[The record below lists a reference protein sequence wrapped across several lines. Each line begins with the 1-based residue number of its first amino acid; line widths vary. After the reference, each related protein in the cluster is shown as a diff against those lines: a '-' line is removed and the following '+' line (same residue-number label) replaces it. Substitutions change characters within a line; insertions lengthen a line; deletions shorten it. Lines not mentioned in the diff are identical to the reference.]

1 MTDAEQAV
9 SRGGEVTVHKTCC
22 GICNAY
28 SHCGIDA
35 YVQDGRIIKAEG
47 SVDNPHSQGKLCP
60 RGAGIRQYVY
70 NPERILR
77 PLKRVG
83 EKGEG
88 KFEPISWEEAYGIIG
103 EKLKGYRADFGPESV
118 AFVAG
123 FSKWF
128 RPPLQ
133 RLASSFGS
141 PNYITEGSCC
151 QEAHKLAWWLVFG
164 GIASPDIVNAQVVMI
179 WSRNPFYSNMDN
191 NRSFYEQLEKGKPFI
206 VVDPRK
212 TSFTQKAAI
221 HLQLKPGT
229 DGALALGMTNVII
242 QEKLYDKEF
251 VEHYVHGFEEFARL
265 AAEYSPERVEQIT
278 GVPQELFIRAARLYA
293 GAKPAALLTSASP
306 VVHHVNGV
314 QNYRAVISLVA
325 LTGNYDIEGGNR
337 VIPSGYLM
345 VTGFTPSN
353 EKKYLGHFTF
363 DAPAIGHREFPVWAD
378 FIPEQAQGMLLPKYI
393 HEEKPYPI
401 KAVVG
406 FGMNHMMW
414 PDSSYMLS
422 ALKKLDFFVSVDL
435 FMTETCRYADLVLPA
450 CTSLERSDVK
460 IFADGY
466 VQCFPPAIEPLGES
480 RQDIQIIFDLA
491 KALDLDDPHLRMSY
505 EEYMNFILEPTG
517 LTVAEIQANGGIM
530 RPHHTLPPY
539 RERKYRDHGFPTPT
553 GKVELASTVVER
565 YAAEYGYDV
574 VPQYRSFDEIYPQYA
589 DREAWPL
596 MINTGARRPQYM
608 HTRTYRMRWIRDLEP
623 NDLLDI
629 HPEDAEKLDLQSGD
643 RVRITTPSGSI
654 EATANVTAT
663 VFPGVVH
670 MYHGNEKA
678 NTSYLMGHDYLD
690 PISGY
695 PGYKNFPCRV
705 EKLQKGG
712 EDCGTN

>member
-1 MTDAEQAV
+1 MSDYRTQQQEHV
-9 SRGGEVTVHKTCC
+9 EVKKTCC
-22 GICNAY
+22 GICNQY

-35 YVQDGRIIKAEG
+35 YIANGQIVRIEG
-47 SVDNPHSQGKLCP
+47 STDNPHSRGKLCP

-70 NPERILR
+70 NSDRILH

-83 EKGEG
+83 AKGEG
-88 KFEPISWEEAYGIIG
+88 KFEPITWEEAYHTIA
-103 EKLKGYRADFGPESV
+103 EKLKEYRSDFGPESV
-118 AFVAG
+118 AFMAG
-123 FSKWF
+123 FSKWY

-141 PNYITEGSCC
+141 PNYLTEGSTC
-151 QEAHKLAWWLVFG
+151 QEAHKMAWWLVFG
-164 GIASPDIVNAQVVMI
+164 GIAGADVANAEVVLV
-179 WSRNPFYSNMDN
+179 WSRNPFYSTLDSNEV
-191 NRSFYEQLEKGKPFI
+191 FYQQFEAKKKFI

-212 TSFTQKAAI
+212 TSFSQKAYI

-229 DGALALGMTNVII
+229 DGALALGMARVII
-242 QEKLYDKEF
+242 KEGLYDKNF
-251 VEHYVHGFEEFARL
+251 VEQYVSGFEEFSAL
-265 AAEYSPERVEQIT
+265 CEEYTPQRVKELT
-278 GVPQELFIRAARLYA
+278 GVPEHLMIEAARLYA
-293 GAKPAALLTSASP
+293 CSKPSAMVTSASP

-325 LTGNYDIEGGNR
+325 LTGNYDIIGGNR
-337 VIPSGYLM
+337 VIPSGYLL

-353 EKKYLGHFTF
+353 AAKYIGNFHFKT
-363 DAPAIGHREFPVWAD
+363 PAIGHKRFPIWAEFEPSQGQAMALPD
-378 FIPEQAQGMLLPKYI
+378 FILGKGD
-393 HEEKPYPI
+393 YPI
-401 KAVVG
+401 KAVLG

-435 FMTETCRYADLVLPA
+435 FMTETCRYADIVLPA

-480 RQDIQIIFDLA
+480 RHDIQIIFDIA
-491 KALDLDDPHLRMSY
+491 KALNLDDPHLRMSY
-505 EEYMNFILEPTG
+505 EEYMDFILEPTG

-553 GKVELASTVVER
+553 GKVELASTVVEK
-565 YAAEYGYDV
+565 YAEEYGYDV
-574 VPQYRSFDEIYPQYA
+574 LPQYRSFDEIYPQYA
-589 DREAWPL
+589 DRETWPL
-596 MINTGARRPQYM
+596 MINTGSRRPQYM
-608 HTRTYRMRWIRDLEP
+608 HTRTYRMKWIRDLEP

-629 HPEDAEKLDLQSGD
+629 HPRDAEKLGIQSGN

-654 EATANVTAT
+654 GATANVTAT

-678 NTSYLMGHDYLD
+678 NTSYLMDHDFLD
-690 PISGY
+690 PLSGY

-705 EKLQKGG
+705 EK
-712 EDCGTN
+712 EV